1 MGNVLRLCAT
11 RKSTKKSKSIKNST
25 VSERRTRDDKY
36 MQSKIHED
44 SHPYDEVAPDIP
56 LYAQINKKRPEDI
69 HYAEVHVIQQ
79 GSQRTLKQVKARQK
93 ENATEYATINFT
105 PVVKYDRKNGTLV

>member
-1 MGNVLRLCAT
+1 MGNVVRRCTA
-11 RKSTKKSKSIKNST
+11 RKSSKKGKSKKNST
-25 VSERRTRDDKY
+25 VSEKRTRDNKHV
-36 MQSKIHED
+36 QSRIHED

-56 LYAQINKKRPEDI
+56 LYAQVNKKRLEDV
-69 HYAEVHVIQQ
+69 HYAEVHVVQQ
-79 GSQRTLKQVKARQK
+79 GSRSTLKQVKARQK